1 MQDLGMP
8 GSEILFCLNSYKD
21 SIRLNGNEEIIIHV
35 KTNVGQDL
43 KPLSKVASG
52 GELSRISLALSV
64 VTSKTEL
71 TPSIVFD
78 EVDVGISGSVA
89 EIVGQLL
96 KRLSGRY
103 QIICVTHLAQVAAQ
117 GKEHLKVVKTQRN
130 GSTFTQVTALNQEQ
144 RTDEVARILGGIKI
158 SDKTRMAAEEMI
170 KTHP

>member
-1 MQDLGMP
+1 M
-8 GSEILFCLNSYKD
+8 
-21 SIRLNGNEEIIIHV
+21 

-89 EIVGQLL
+89 EIVGLLL
-96 KRLSGRY
+96 KKLSNRY

-117 GKEHLKVVKTQRN
+117 GKEHLKVVKTQRD
-130 GSTFTQVTALNQEQ
+130 GSTSV
-144 RTDEVARILGGIKI
+144 
-158 SDKTRMAAEEMI
+158 SY
-170 KTHP
+170 THLTLPTNSLV